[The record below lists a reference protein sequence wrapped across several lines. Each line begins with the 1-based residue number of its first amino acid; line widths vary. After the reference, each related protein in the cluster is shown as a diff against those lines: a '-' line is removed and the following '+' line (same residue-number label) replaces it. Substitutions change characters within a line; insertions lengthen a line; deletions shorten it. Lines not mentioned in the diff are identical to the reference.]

1 MVRIVSFDAN
11 GIRAAARKGF
21 FTWVAACD
29 PDILCIQET
38 KAQEH
43 QVPPEALLA
52 DRYVAT
58 FVDAQKKGYSGVAVY
73 TRRAP
78 DAIVRGTGIPDID
91 AEGRFLRVD
100 CGGLTIVSVYFPSGT
115 SGPARQAV
123 KMGFLERMLP
133 LFVALRRE
141 GRSVVVC
148 GDFNIAHRDI
158 DVFDVRAARGVT
170 GFLPDERAWLDDLFG
185 PVGWA
190 DAMRVVDPEPRRFTW
205 WSNYPGQFEGNNGWR
220 IDYQAITPDLVPR
233 VRAAAVERDARF
245 SDHAPLTID
254 YDL

>member
-1 MVRIVSFDAN
+1 VSFNAN

-21 FTWVAACD
+21 FAWVASRD
-29 PDILCIQET
+29 PDFLCIQET

-58 FVDAQKKGYSGVAVY
+58 FVDAQRRGYSGVAVY
-73 TRRAP
+73 ARRTP
-78 DAIVRGTGIPDID
+78 DAIVRGTSIADID
-91 AEGRFLRVD
+91 VEGRFLPID
-100 CGGLTIVSVYFPSGT
+100 CGGLSIVSVYFPSGT
-115 SGPARQAV
+115 TGAARQAV
-123 KMGFLERMLP
+123 KTAFLERVLP
-133 LFVALRRE
+133 LFAAMRRE
-141 GRSVVVC
+141 GRSIVVC

-158 DVFDVRAARGVT
+158 DVFDVRSARGVT
-170 GFLPDERAWLDDLFG
+170 GFLPAERAWLDDLFG
-185 PVGWA
+185 PIGWS

-205 WSNYPGQFEGNNGWR
+205 WSNHPGQFERNNGWR

-233 VRAAAVERDARF
+233 VRSAAIERDRRF

-254 YDL
+254 YDI